1 MKLGLYVAFDKVANK
16 MLFAFSSASDSL
28 AVRENA
34 PNLSKIVPLGD
45 VELRKVA
52 EIDDTDLALSLKID
66 APAGANSVLVPWDC
80 YEFPESPI
88 KREAAK

>member
-1 MKLGLYVAFDKVANK
+1 MTLGLYVAYDKIAK
-16 MLFAFSSASDSL
+16 KALFTFSSASDSL

-45 VELRKVA
+45 IELRKIA
-52 EIDDTDLALSLKID
+52 EIDDTSLELSLKID
-66 APAGANSVLVPWDC
+66 APAGCNSKLVSWDC

-88 KREAAK
+88 KKEAKK